1 MKYYRILLLL
11 TASLALF
18 SCKKDEEEPIKEPVE
33 GTVLVS
39 GVRVNGVNASL
50 DSETNTFTTILP
62 AETDFSSME
71 LSFATKANS
80 ILLGDR
86 ELTTSNTD
94 IDMTEPIVI
103 RFTQKGVYQD
113 YTFAAKNTGLP
124 GLRCRTVP

>member
-50 DSETNTFTTILP
+50 DSETNKTVFYNLTGPQEKHPLRP
-62 AETDFSSME
+62 DPVRKQLNKLLKDF
-71 LSFATKANS
+71 L
-80 ILLGDR
+80 R
-86 ELTTSNTD
+86 EN
-94 IDMTEPIVI
+94 
-103 RFTQKGVYQD
+103 
-113 YTFAAKNTGLP
+113 
-124 GLRCRTVP
+124 